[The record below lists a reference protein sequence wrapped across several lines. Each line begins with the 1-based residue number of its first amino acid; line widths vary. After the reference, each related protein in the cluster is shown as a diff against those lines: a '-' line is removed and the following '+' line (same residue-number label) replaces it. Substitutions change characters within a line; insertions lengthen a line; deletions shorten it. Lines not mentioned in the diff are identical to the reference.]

1 MSKSASTPRPK
12 LSSGRNT
19 PSLLAL
25 EPRILLDGAM
35 VATAVEH
42 STDLSA
48 DVPDVEA
55 KQQDQPLLETQATE
69 AGSADDQQSPSDST
83 SELVFVD
90 SALLADQGFSD
101 AVSQLQASRPGM
113 SVISLDRH
121 GVNTISETLADY
133 AVTGVQFDAIHI
145 LSHSDAG
152 ELGLGSDHI
161 TMQSL
166 ADGSELAEQIA
177 SWGAALTE
185 DGDILLYGCD
195 LAAGIEG
202 CDCLAWRGRV
212 LLAALRFDGGCCC
225 KVLTLVVAAGYHAVT
240 ARGGQRILPGAAHD
254 MHLRNYG
261 HLLLSDS
268 VSSGAKKC
276 WADVVKYRTEDRGT
290 QERER

>member
-1 MSKSASTPRPK
+1 MRLYVSAFIPSTQELNARLTDAFDAYQPEDGSPADK
-12 LSSGRNT
+12 VLQTFDLIFVVLFTVELGINMFGNLWLAFFMDGWNYFDT
-19 PSLLAL
+19 FVVIVSL
-25 EPRILLDGAM
+25 
-35 VATAVEH
+35 VATFADENPGLV
-42 STDLSA
+42 STVCAHVYSRFGQVRPDALSDALLHDVSAECVTDGSSISRLSA
-48 DVPDVEA
+48 LPTAQVAGPDYGT
-55 KQQDQPLLETQATE
+55 PLIHGLHK
-69 AGSADDQQSPSDST
+69 G
-83 SELVFVD
+83 LKFV
-90 SALLADQGFSD
+90 
-101 AVSQLQASRPGM
+101 V
-113 SVISLDRH
+113 
-121 GVNTISETLADY
+121 
-133 AVTGVQFDAIHI
+133 
-145 LSHSDAG
+145 
-152 ELGLGSDHI
+152 
-161 TMQSL
+161 
-166 ADGSELAEQIA
+166 
-177 SWGAALTE
+177 
-185 DGDILLYGCD
+185 